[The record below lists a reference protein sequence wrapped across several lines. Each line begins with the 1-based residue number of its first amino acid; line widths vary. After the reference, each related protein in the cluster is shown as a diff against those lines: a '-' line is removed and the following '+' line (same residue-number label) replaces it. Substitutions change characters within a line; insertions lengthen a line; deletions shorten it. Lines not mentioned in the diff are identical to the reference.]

1 MWVGFLSWGDTFFPW
16 SYCYL
21 RFSVT
26 HIFSTVKKY
35 YHGDYKK
42 TKKIRG
48 DADNEHD
55 DIHVP
60 IVQLMSESNKCRS
73 CSKTEF
79 YFTERCPK

>member
-1 MWVGFLSWGDTFFPW
+1 MCELDFYPGETLFSFILLLPSIFCNAYFQ
-16 SYCYL
+16 YC
-21 RFSVT
+21 
-26 HIFSTVKKY
+26 KKY
-35 YHGDYKK
+35 YYGDYKK
-42 TKKIRG
+42 TKKIRR